1 MASKNT
7 TLDSRYD
14 SMVKSLSKKKG
25 GEQEV
30 VDYILDT
37 IPYIKEY
44 TGFDHQGGDSD
55 EEQRDGGGIMPKK
68 YKTLDKNIKVKDS
81 GNRSLDAFVNVTS
94 KDNRQDVLNRYLL
107 YVENDESSYHHIS
120 HHRTQQSNTC
130 RDCRVPLVVH
140 ARESSTI
147 CPNCGVSSPYLGL
160 SEANL
165 SYSEEISMQSM
176 SSFSY
181 KRSSHFQEYLSS
193 IQCKEGMDSVPQE
206 VLDAV
211 SSEIKK
217 NRIKTITPAKVRTYL
232 KKLRLSHLYDHSNAI
247 CMKLLGKQPP
257 RFTPELEQQLK
268 QMFYMVQKPF
278 ENAIKDTKRKN
289 FLSYSYCLYKFF
301 QLLGR
306 DELLQYC
313 PLLKDR
319 QKLYLQ
325 DVIWKK
331 ITQQLNWQFIP
342 SV

>member
-1 MASKNT
+1 MSSKHT
-7 TLDSRYD
+7 TLDARYN
-14 SMVKSLSKKKG
+14 SMVKKLTKK
-25 GEQEV
+25 EDDQIQ
-30 VDYILDT
+30 YILDT

-44 TGFDHQGGDSD
+44 TGFDTSSRD
-55 EEQRDGGGIMPKK
+55 EEEGQREGGGVMPKK
-68 YKTLDKNIKVKDS
+68 YKVKDKNIKVKDS
-81 GNRSLDAFVNVTS
+81 GNKSLDTFINVTS
-94 KDNRQDVLNRYLL
+94 KDNKKDVLNKYLAF
-107 YVENDESSYHHIS
+107 VEKDESSYSNIILRQS
-120 HHRTQQSNTC
+120 QQHKTLTC
-130 RDCRVPLVVH
+130 RECNVPLVVN

-147 CPNCGVSSPYLGL
+147 CQNCGVSTPYLGL

-165 SYSEEISMQSM
+165 SYNEEISMQSVT
-176 SSFSY
+176 SFSY

-193 IQCKEGMDSVPQE
+193 IQCKEGVDIPQD

-211 SSEIKK
+211 SSEVKK
-217 NRIKTITPAKVRTYL
+217 NRIKTITPAKVRSYL

-257 RFTPELEQQLK
+257 RFSRELEQQLK
-268 QMFYMVQKPF
+268 HMFYMVQQPF
-278 ENAIKDTKRKN
+278 ETAIKDTKRKN

-313 PLLKDR
+313 TLLKDR

-331 ITQQLNWQFIP
+331 ICDILNWQFIP

>member
-1 MASKNT
+1 MASKHT
-7 TLDSRYD
+7 TLDARYND
-14 SMVKSLSKKKG
+14 MIETLQKEN
-25 GEQEV
+25 GEEDV
-30 VDYILDT
+30 LDYILDT

-44 TGFDHQGGDSD
+44 TGYDHQAKSDD
-55 EEQRDGGGIMPKK
+55 EEPREGGGIMPKK
-68 YKTLDKNIKVKDS
+68 YKTLDRNIKIKDS
-81 GNRSLDAFVNVTS
+81 GNRSLDAYVHVTS

-107 YVENDESSYHHIS
+107 HVEHDEDSYHHVS
-120 HHRTQQSNTC
+120 HHRSSQQQHNTC
-130 RDCRVPLVVH
+130 KECNVPLVVH

-147 CPNCGVSSPYLGL
+147 CPSCGVSAPYLGL

-165 SYSEEISMQSM
+165 SYNEEISMQSV

-193 IQCKEGMDSVPQE
+193 IQCKEGMDIPQD

-211 SSEIKK
+211 SSEVKK
-217 NRIKTITPAKVRTYL
+217 NRIKTITPAKVRSYL
-232 KKLRLSHLYDHSNAI
+232 KKLRLSNLYDHSNAI

-257 RFTPELEQQLK
+257 RFSPELEQQLK
-268 QMFYMVQKPF
+268 QMFYMVQAPF

-313 PLLKDR
+313 TLLKDR

-331 ITQQLNWQFIP
+331 ITEQLNWQFIP

>member
-1 MASKNT
+1 MSKHT
-7 TLDSRYD
+7 TLDARYN
-14 SMVKSLSKKKG
+14 SMVKKLKG
-25 GEQEV
+25 KGDDQIQ
-30 VDYILDT
+30 YILDT

-44 TGFDHQGGDSD
+44 TGFDASKEED
-55 EEQRDGGGIMPKK
+55 EEEHREGGGVMPKK
-68 YKTLDKNIKVKDS
+68 YRVLDKNVKIKDS
-81 GNRSLDAFVNVTS
+81 GNKSLDTFISVTS
-94 KDNRQDVLNRYLL
+94 KDNKKDVLDRYLAF
-107 YVENDESSYHHIS
+107 VEKDDAGFKQLTFRHKAQRHNH
-120 HHRTQQSNTC
+120 TC
-130 RDCRVPLVVH
+130 RECDVPLVVN

-147 CPNCGVSSPYLGL
+147 CQNCGVSTPYLGTG

-165 SYSEEISMQSM
+165 SYNEEISMQSTT
-176 SSFSY
+176 SFSY

-193 IQCKEGMDSVPQE
+193 IQCKEGVDIPQD

-211 SSEIKK
+211 SSEVKK
-217 NRIKTITPAKVRTYL
+217 NRIKTITPAKVRSYL

-257 RFTPELEQQLK
+257 RFSPELEQQLK

-278 ENAIKDTKRKN
+278 EIAIKDTKRKN

-313 PLLKDR
+313 TLLKDR